1 MKVTHLMW
9 LVQYALLT
17 VVGRILCPVIRL
29 IFSLIYRTSSKVVDP
44 IDSPLCLMSAVELAK
59 KIRSRE
65 ITAEKVMQTY
75 IERAK
80 LVNRDCNFIVAERF
94 DEALQEAQNVDRI
107 LDSRTKVQK
116 YSPENAPFLG
126 VPTSIKEAFALKGMP
141 QTSGLVI
148 VKDYKATEDAP
159 VVRRLRQ
166 AGMIPY
172 MVTNVSELCMWYES
186 ANRLNG
192 RTCNPYDTARIV
204 GGSSGGEGCAIA
216 SGAAVIGLGS
226 DIGGSIRMPSFF
238 NGIFGHKPSVG
249 LVPNEDQFPLPTGK
263 DMELLTT
270 GPMCRYST
278 DLLPLLKVMSGPE
291 AQLARLDEKVDIMKL
306 KFFTMFDDG
315 GSVLVSHVE
324 PEIKQAQLRVVR
336 YLRDT
341 LGVQVEELKLSKVKY
356 SFEMWAAKMALSGG
370 TDFAT
375 YMANFDGRVNCL
387 VELLKWLLG
396 RSHHT
401 LPAIGLGLT
410 QGLTA
415 LTPHTNRKNVQI
427 LSKLDEELKHVLGSN
442 GVLLYP
448 THPKVAPYHN
458 EPIFY
463 PFNFAYTG
471 LFNALAYPVT
481 QCPLGLNSEGLP
493 LGIQIASTPMNDRC
507 SIAVAVFLERV
518 FGGWIPPGCDGKR

>member
-1 MKVTHLMW
+1 MKVSHL
-9 LVQYALLT
+9 LHSVQYATLT
-17 VVGRILCPVIRL
+17 LEGWIVCPIIRL
-29 IFSLIYRTSSKVVDP
+29 IFSLIYKSKSKCVDP
-44 IDSPLCLMSAVELAK
+44 IENPLCLMTAVDLAA

-65 ITAEKVMQTY
+65 VTAEEVMQAY

-80 LVNRDCNFIVAERF
+80 LVNKDCNFIVADRF
-94 DEALQEAQNVDRI
+94 QEALQEAKSVDRI
-107 LDSRTKVQK
+107 LDSKIRSEK
-116 YSPENAPFLG
+116 YSTQNAPFLG

-141 QTSGLVI
+141 QTSGLMI
-148 VKDYKATEDAP
+148 MKDYKASEDAP
-159 VVRRLRQ
+159 VVKRLRQ

-192 RTCNPYDTARIV
+192 RTCNPYNTARIV
-204 GGSSGGEGCAIA
+204 GGSSGGEGCAVA
-216 SGAAVIGLGS
+216 SGAAVTGLGS

-249 LVPNEDQFPLPTGK
+249 LVPNEDQFPLPTGR

-270 GPMCRYST
+270 GPMCRYAT

-291 AQLARLDEKVDIMKL
+291 AQLAKLDEKVDVKKL
-306 KFFTMFDDG
+306 RFYTMYDDG
-315 GSVLVSHVE
+315 GSLLVSHVE
-324 PEIKQAQLRVVR
+324 PEIKQAQHRVVT

-341 LGVQVEELKLSKVKY
+341 LGVAVEEINLSKMKY

-375 YMANFDGRVNCL
+375 YMANFNGRVNCF
-387 VELLKWLLG
+387 VELLKWLVG
-396 RSHHT
+396 RSNHT
-401 LPAIGLGLT
+401 LPAIGLGMS
-410 QGLTA
+410 QGLA
-415 LTPHTNRKNVQI
+415 DLTPQTNRKNLEI
-427 LSKLDEELKHVLGSN
+427 LKKLDEELKEILGDN

-448 THPKVAPYHN
+448 THPKVALYHN
-458 EPIFY
+458 EPLFY

-493 LGIQIASTPMNDRC
+493 LGIQIVATPYNDRL

-518 FGGWIPPGCDGKR
+518 FGGWVPPGTT